1 MMDEFTPILIAAG
14 IWNAAVF
21 ALYGIDKRRAKRN
34 RRRFRE
40 STLLLAAA
48 LMGGLGAWLG
58 MYTFRHKTRHIKFRI
73 GVPLLL
79 IVNIAA
85 AAVALTCLGG
95 LNQPAQYRKI
105 TPESAKAMMDQ
116 GNATVLDVRTQAEF
130 AEGHIAGA
138 VLIPDTMIAEFAP
151 GLLPDKNQIILIY
164 CRSGNRSARAAH
176 ALIELGYNRVYDFGG
191 IIDWPYGTV
200 RNAT

>member
-1 MMDEFTPILIAAG
+1 MDGFNTIFIAAG

-21 ALYGIDKRRAKRN
+21 VLYGIDKRRAKRN

-58 MYTFRHKTRHIKFRI
+58 MYSFRHKTKHAMFKI

-85 AAVALTCLGG
+85 AAVVLTCLGR
-95 LNQPAQYRKI
+95 LNEPVQYRKI
-105 TPESAKAMMDQ
+105 MPEAAKAMMDQ

-130 AEGHIAGA
+130 AEGYIVGA
-138 VLIPDTMIAEFAP
+138 VLIPDTMIAELAP
-151 GLLPDKNQIILIY
+151 GLLPDKNQVILVY
-164 CRSGNRSARAAH
+164 CRSGNRSARAVH
-176 ALIELGYNRVYDFGG
+176 TLIELGYTRVYDFGG
-191 IIDWPYGTV
+191 ISDWPYGTV